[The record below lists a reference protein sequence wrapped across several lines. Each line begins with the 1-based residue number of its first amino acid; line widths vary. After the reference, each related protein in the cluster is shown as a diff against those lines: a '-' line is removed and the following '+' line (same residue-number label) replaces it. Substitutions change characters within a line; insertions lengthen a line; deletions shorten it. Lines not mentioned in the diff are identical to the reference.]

1 MNDIEIMGVL
11 NITENSFYDGGVYN
25 NTSKSIKQAKHL
37 IAEGA
42 DIIDIGAESSKP
54 GSEPVA
60 DKIQLSKIA
69 PVVEAIREIS
79 DIPISIDTRSSE
91 VINNLTKYNIN
102 IVNDI
107 SSLED
112 SEMLEIIQKNNLSV
126 SLMHMQG
133 TPKNMQDNPQYNN
146 VIEEIFKYLN
156 DKVDICIK
164 SGISKDRIII
174 DPGFGFGK
182 TLEHNYIILNQ
193 LEKFSQIGCRVLSG
207 ISRKSMIGNVIN
219 KSASERLYGSLAA
232 TVLAIR
238 NKANILRV
246 HDVRETRM
254 LLNFKDI
261 IVR

>member
-1 MNDIEIMGVL
+1 MNKIEIMGVL
-11 NITENSFYDGGVYN
+11 NITENSFYDGGSYN
-25 NTSKSIKQAKHL
+25 DISSSVKQAKYL
-37 IAEGA
+37 IEEGA

-54 GSEPVA
+54 GSDPVSSEMQIR
-60 DKIQLSKIA
+60 KIM
-69 PVVEAIREIS
+69 PVVESIREIS
-79 DIPISIDTRSSE
+79 DIPISIDTRSAD
-91 VINNLTKYNIN
+91 VIKNLVKYKID

-112 SEMLEIIQKNNLSV
+112 DSMLEIIQENNLSI

-133 TPKNMQDNPQYNN
+133 TPKNMQDNPKYNN
-146 VIEEIFKYLN
+146 VVEDIFKYLN
-156 DKVDICIK
+156 DKVDLCLK
-164 SGISKDRIII
+164 SGISKNRIII

-182 TLEHNYIILNQ
+182 TLEHNYTILNQ
-193 LEKFSQIGCRVLSG
+193 LERFSQIGCRVLSG

-219 KSASERLYGSLAA
+219 KPASERLYGSLAA

-238 NKANILRV
+238 NKAKILRV

-254 LLNFKDI
+254 LLNFMDL

>member
-1 MNDIEIMGVL
+1 MNKIEIMGVL
-11 NITENSFYDGGVYN
+11 NITENSFYDGGSYN
-25 NTSKSIKQAKHL
+25 NISSSVKQAKYL
-37 IAEGA
+37 IEEGA

-54 GSEPVA
+54 GSDPVTSEVQ
-60 DKIQLSKIA
+60 ISKIM
-69 PVVEAIREIS
+69 PVVESVREIS
-79 DIPISIDTRSSE
+79 DIPISIDTRSAD
-91 VINNLTKYNIN
+91 VIKSLVKYKID

-112 SEMLEIIQKNNLSV
+112 DSMLEIIQENNLSI

-133 TPKNMQDNPQYNN
+133 TPKNMQDNPKYNN
-146 VIEEIFKYLN
+146 VVEDIFKYLN
-156 DKVDICIK
+156 DKVDLCLK
-164 SGISKDRIII
+164 SGISKNRIII

-182 TLEHNYIILNQ
+182 TLEHNYTILNQ

-219 KSASERLYGSLAA
+219 KPASERLYGSLAA

-238 NKANILRV
+238 NKAKILRV

-254 LLNFKDI
+254 LLNFMDL

>member
-1 MNDIEIMGVL
+1 MNNIEIMGVL
-11 NITENSFYDGGVYN
+11 NITDNSFHDGGKYN
-25 NTSKSIKQAKHL
+25 SFKKSLQHAKEM
-37 IAEGA
+37 IQEGA

-54 GSEPVA
+54 GSDPVA

-91 VINNLTKYNIN
+91 VINNLVKYNIN

-112 SEMLEIIQKNNLSV
+112 SAMLEIIQKNNLSV

-146 VIEEIFKYLN
+146 VIEDIFKYLN
-156 DKVDICIK
+156 DKVDLCIK

-182 TLEHNYIILNQ
+182 TLEDNYIILNQ
-193 LEKFSQIGCRVLSG
+193 LEKFSQIGCKVLSG

-219 KSASERLYGSLAA
+219 KPTSERLYGSLAA
-232 TVLAIR
+232 TVLALK

-246 HDVRETRM
+246 HDVRETRT

>member
-1 MNDIEIMGVL
+1 
-11 NITENSFYDGGVYN
+11 
-25 NTSKSIKQAKHL
+25 
-37 IAEGA
+37 
-42 DIIDIGAESSKP
+42 
-54 GSEPVA
+54 
-60 DKIQLSKIA
+60 
-69 PVVEAIREIS
+69 
-79 DIPISIDTRSSE
+79 
-91 VINNLTKYNIN
+91 
-102 IVNDI
+102 
-107 SSLED
+107 
-112 SEMLEIIQKNNLSV
+112 MLEIIHKNNLSV

>member
-1 MNDIEIMGVL
+1 MNNIEIMGIL
-11 NITENSFYDGGVYN
+11 NITENSFYDGGSYN
-25 NTSKSIKQAKHL
+25 EISTSVKHAKYL
-37 IAEGA
+37 VSEGA

-54 GSEPVA
+54 GSDPVPNEVQ
-60 DKIQLSKIA
+60 ISKIT
-69 PVVEAIREIS
+69 PVVKSIRQIS
-79 DIPISIDTRSSE
+79 DIPISIDTRSAD
-91 VINNLTKYNIN
+91 VIKSLVKYKIN

-112 SEMLEIIQKNNLSV
+112 DAMLDIIQENNLSI

-133 TPKNMQDNPQYNN
+133 TPKNMQDNPQYDN
-146 VIEEIFKYLN
+146 VVEDIFKYLN
-156 DKVDICIK
+156 DKVNLCLT

-182 TLEHNYIILNQ
+182 TLDHNYELLNQ
-193 LEKFSQIGCRVLSG
+193 LDEFSQIGCRILSG
-207 ISRKSMIGNVIN
+207 ISRKSMIGNVID
-219 KSASERLYGSLAA
+219 KPASERLYGSLAA

-246 HDVRETRM
+246 HDVRETRI
-254 LLNFKDI
+254 LLNFIDL

>member
-1 MNDIEIMGVL
+1 MNKIEIMGVL
-11 NITENSFYDGGVYN
+11 NITENSFYDGGYYN
-25 NTSKSIKQAKHL
+25 DISSSVKQAKYL
-37 IAEGA
+37 IEEGA

-54 GSEPVA
+54 GSNPVSSEVQ
-60 DKIQLSKIA
+60 ISKIM
-69 PVVEAIREIS
+69 PVVESVREIT
-79 DIPISIDTRSSE
+79 DIPISIDTRSAD
-91 VINNLTKYNIN
+91 VIKSLVKYKID

-112 SEMLEIIQKNNLSV
+112 DAMLDIIRENNLSI

-133 TPKNMQDNPQYNN
+133 TPKNMQDNPKYNN
-146 VIEEIFKYLN
+146 VVEDIFKYLN
-156 DKVDICIK
+156 DKVDLCLK
-164 SGISKDRIII
+164 SGIRKNRIII

-182 TLEHNYIILNQ
+182 TLEHNYTILNQ

-219 KSASERLYGSLAA
+219 KPASERLYGSLAA
-232 TVLAIR
+232 TVLAVR
-238 NKANILRV
+238 NKAKILRV

-254 LLNFKDI
+254 LLNFMDL